1 MPQRFFVDHR
11 GLVAYVVLALT
22 ACRGT
27 PGAVVPSAAAPVS
40 REQVSQWVRATVP
53 TEHRLHKFKWL
64 FQDERSSAGGRGSAR
79 IAPPDS
85 LRFDAAGPF
94 GSGAGAAA
102 VIGDTPL
109 WAEPPDAVKK
119 LVPNYPLMWAMFGVA
134 RLPEPGDSLRGL
146 AEGSTVAWRYAG
158 ATDTV
163 DYVRTTGKG
172 SKLVAEVRHAG
183 SVVGRAETTLDP
195 NGAPL
200 TARLVVPSA
209 PAKLNLTF
217 LSTARAD
224 FAPETWTAPKPSAAK
239 P

>member
-1 MPQRFFVDHR
+1 MPQRRLVDR
-11 GLVAYVVLALT
+11 RVLLAYLAL
-22 ACRGT
+22 ALAGCRSA
-27 PGAVVPSAAAPVS
+27 PGALVPVAAAPVS
-40 REQVSQWVRATVP
+40 RAQVGEWVGATVP
-53 TEHRLHKFKWL
+53 PEHRLHRFKWL

-85 LRFDAAGPF
+85 MRFDVAGPF
-94 GSGAGAAA
+94 GSGAASAA
-102 VIGDTPL
+102 VVGDQPL

-146 AEGSTVAWRYAG
+146 ADGGVIAWQYAN

-163 DYVRTTGKG
+163 SYLRTTGKSG
-172 SKLVAEVRHAG
+172 RLVAEVRQAG
-183 SVVGRAETTLDP
+183 KVVGRAETTLDSA
-195 NGAPL
+195 GAPL
-200 TARLVVPSA
+200 TARLVVPSV

-224 FAPETWTAPKPSAAK
+224 FAPEIWTARKP
-239 P
+239 